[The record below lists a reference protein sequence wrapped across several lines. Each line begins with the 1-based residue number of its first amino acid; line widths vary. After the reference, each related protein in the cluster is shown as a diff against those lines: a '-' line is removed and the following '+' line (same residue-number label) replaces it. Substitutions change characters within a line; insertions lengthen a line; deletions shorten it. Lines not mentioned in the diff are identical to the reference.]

1 MKSKGHSQ
9 GIMWVVIAG
18 LMFVAVTVLVRHLG
32 SDLPAVQ
39 AAFIRYGFGLLLLIP
54 AILKMSFGTMTFPKV
69 KLYVLRGLAHGM
81 AVMLWFFAMARIPI
95 AEVTAIGYTTPI
107 FTALGAILIFG
118 ERIRFRRI
126 LAIIIGFFGTLIILR
141 PGFNEISMGSLAQLG
156 AAPCF
161 AISFLFAKKLTRT
174 EQSGDILVMLTIFCT
189 LTLLPGALM
198 QWRTPQIDELLWLAL
213 VAVFATAGHYALTR
227 AFAAAPLTV
236 TQPFAFLQLVWAI
249 IFGFLLFGEVPDIWV
264 VVGGSIIVASITY
277 LTHREAVA
285 DRKLQS
291 RSGETVSSRMS
302 R

>member
-9 GIMWVVIAG
+9 GIMWVVLAG

-39 AAFIRYGFGLLLLIP
+39 AAFIRYAIGLLLVIP
-54 AILKMSFGTMTFPKV
+54 AIIKMSFRTMTFPNV
-69 KLYVLRGLAHGM
+69 KFYVLRGLAHGV

-107 FTALGAILIFG
+107 FTALGAIVIFG

-141 PGFNEISMGSLAQLG
+141 PGFNEISMGSLAQFC

-161 AISFLFAKKLTRT
+161 AISFLFAKKLTQT

-198 QWRTPQIDELLWLAL
+198 QWRTPQLDELLWLAL

-249 IFGFLLFGEVPDIWV
+249 IFGFLLFGEIPDLWV
-264 VVGGSIIVASITY
+264 VVGGFTIVASITY

-285 DRKLQS
+285 DR
-291 RSGETVSSRMS
+291 E
-302 R
+302 

>member
-1 MKSKGHSQ
+1 MKNKGHAQ
-9 GIMWVVIAG
+9 GIMWIVLAG

-39 AAFIRYGFGLLLLIP
+39 AAFIRYGFGLLLVIP
-54 AILKMSFGTMTFPKV
+54 AIVKMSFSTMKLPKV
-69 KLYVLRGLAHGM
+69 KLYVLRGLVHGM

-141 PGFNEISMGSLAQLG
+141 PGFSEISMGSLAQLG

-161 AISFLFAKKLTRT
+161 AISFLLAKKLTQT

-189 LTLLPGALM
+189 LALLPVALW
-198 QWRTPQIDELLWLAL
+198 QWRTPQVDELLWLAL

-249 IFGFLLFGEVPDIWV
+249 IFGYLLFGEVPDIWV
-264 VVGGSIIVASITY
+264 VLGGFTIVAAITY

-285 DRKLQS
+285 DRDSEVDKV
-291 RSGETVSSRMS
+291 ETGKTSLG
-302 R
+302 